1 METMTMRLLR
11 GPSGE
16 VRPVWKLSG
25 FLGMVVAAFGL
36 TGVVAGLVGTF
47 LAPAALQWLFPLM
60 LAVLVVLAT
69 WVCLRLEKRG
79 FADLGLQLTRRRLL
93 EGGAGFA
100 IGAVLFS
107 GIALTQA
114 AMVGVPWQLS
124 RADVA
129 GAVAAGLAMML
140 ISVLVEELL
149 FRGYLF
155 RQLTA
160 LGGPV
165 LALVVTSV
173 AFGVYHL
180 IGKPYWAI
188 GAFFVVAMPALG
200 GLIFGCSLLR
210 SGGLAL
216 PLGLHWGGNWALTSL
231 FGWRTGEAANA
242 IEGPRTMWT
251 ADVTQAQMNVL
262 TAPDLVPHLP
272 YLTALV
278 IIGIVIWR
286 YPPAR
291 WGNILNAVRATD
303 ARSP

>member
-1 METMTMRLLR
+1 M
-11 GPSGE
+11 
-16 VRPVWKLSG
+16 
-25 FLGMVVAAFGL
+25 
-36 TGVVAGLVGTF
+36 
-47 LAPAALQWLFPLM
+47 
-60 LAVLVVLAT
+60 
-69 WVCLRLEKRG
+69 
-79 FADLGLQLTRRRLL
+79 
-93 EGGAGFA
+93 GFA

-114 AMVGVPWQLS
+114 VVVGMPWQLS
-124 RADVA
+124 RAGVA
-129 GAVAAGLAMML
+129 GAVAAGLATML

-173 AFGVYHL
+173 AFGAYHL

-231 FGWRTGEAANA
+231 FGWRTGGAANA
-242 IEGPRTMWT
+242 VRSPDDVDRRCHPGPDECAHRAGPRT
-251 ADVTQAQMNVL
+251 
-262 TAPDLVPHLP
+262 APALPHRIGDHRSRDL
-272 YLTALV
+272 A
-278 IIGIVIWR
+278 I
-286 YPPAR
+286 PAR
-291 WGNILNAVRATD
+291 TVGRNILNAIRATD
-303 ARSP
+303 SRTLDLVEFLQDRTH